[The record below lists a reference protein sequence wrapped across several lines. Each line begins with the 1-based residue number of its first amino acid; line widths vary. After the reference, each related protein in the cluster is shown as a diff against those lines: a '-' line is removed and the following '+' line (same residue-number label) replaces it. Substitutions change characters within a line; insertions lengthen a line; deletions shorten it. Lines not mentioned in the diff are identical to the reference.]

1 MNKFKFVVMSLC
13 MVLLASC
20 ATTYMRANSPN
31 GEGYYDTLLQQ
42 DMYEI
47 NFNGNDGTDP
57 TTAQD
62 FALLR
67 AAEVC
72 IENGYKTFDI
82 IKSEDKSQTEIGSMP
97 IYGYYNT
104 TTLVFSATEPKIML
118 IIKCSKED
126 NLTFIA
132 EEISVNIRKKYHL
145 EK

>member
-1 MNKFKFVVMSLC
+1 MNIFKIVVMFLC

-20 ATTYMRANSPN
+20 ATTYMRAKSPN

-42 DMYEI
+42 GMYEI

-67 AAEVC
+67 AAETC
-72 IENGYKTFDI
+72 LENGYKTFDI

-118 IIKCSKED
+118 IIKCSKD
-126 NLTFIA
+126 SDLTFVA
-132 EEISVNIRKKYHL
+132 EEIRVNLRKKHNL
-145 EK
+145 DK